1 MKWTQ
6 ENIRA
11 FGGAPNKVTIFGE
24 SAGGFSVC
32 QHIVSPASNGLFSHA
47 IMESGDCDGPWMIFP
62 GDTAKQF
69 GDRFATYIGCPAGPD
84 RLSCLRNLKLENVMM
99 PYTKEWLCR
108 FQKQNSQTL
117 NPFCNETSTN
127 TITSTSSRWPEPRPP
142 MAPVVGFAAVVD
154 GTDEGLPKVPY
165 ELIKEGKINKSPS
178 KYVFFLMNVALSLSF
193 THTHIYIYS
202 FDSLDTPTFFI
213 AGEQISVIFGTNR
226 DELALFLVAMVCSLL
241 SLSVSLSLSRTH
253 TNTLTHA
260 SAICDSKHQTSV

>member
-11 FGGAPNKVTIFGE
+11 FGGDPNKVTIFGE

-178 KYVFFLMNVALSLSF
+178 KYVFF
-193 THTHIYIYS
+193 
-202 FDSLDTPTFFI
+202 
-213 AGEQISVIFGTNR
+213 
-226 DELALFLVAMVCSLL
+226 
-241 SLSVSLSLSRTH
+241 
-253 TNTLTHA
+253 
-260 SAICDSKHQTSV
+260 